1 MFSNIEAWETVTLL
15 LFIIITLFNKTKN
28 YKIQLTKITKY
39 SYNIKKKRS
48 DTQSD
53 IKNGTP

>member
-39 SYNIKKKRS
+39 SYNIKRKKEV
-48 DTQSD
+48 TH
-53 IKNGTP
+53 KVT